1 MVKPTAGLPPKG
13 AGERPTQL
21 MDPARRA
28 PLALRGIHC
37 RGTLASGSVFL
48 LSVAYNSVIRG
59 TEMTTRVLLK
69 EFERVLGSGNVFH
82 EETDRYAY
90 SYDAAVLEPSLPSLV
105 LRPLSS
111 EALGKA
117 VRICNENCLSLTV
130 RGAGTNLSGGVIP
143 DPGGI
148 VVLTNALDNIVEINE
163 EDLYAV
169 VQPGVVT
176 AKFAAAVETRGL
188 FYPPDPGSQAVSTL
202 GGNVAENAGGL
213 RGLRYGVT
221 RDYVMGLEFL
231 DANGELVKT
240 GARTVKCVT
249 GYNLGGLLVGS
260 EGTLGIFTRIILK
273 LIPMPAAK
281 KAMMAVFAEVSRA
294 SETVSEII
302 ANRIVPVTLEFM
314 DNFTIRAV
322 EDFSRAGLPVDA
334 AALLLIEVDGHPAQV
349 EEEAARVETICRQM
363 GATRIHVARDAGER
377 DKVWEARR
385 SALSALSRVR
395 PTTVLEDATVPRSMV
410 PAMIHAIEEIGRK
423 YDLSIGTFGHAG
435 DGNLHPTILTDRR
448 DKEEWRR
455 VEMAVEAIFE
465 KALALGGTLSG
476 EHGIGMAKSKYLEK
490 ETSHAAIVYS
500 RRIKAALDPNNILNP
515 GKIIGA

>member
-1 MVKPTAGLPPKG
+1 MSAN
-13 AGERPTQL
+13 A
-21 MDPARRA
+21 
-28 PLALRGIHC
+28 
-37 RGTLASGSVFL
+37 
-48 LSVAYNSVIRG
+48 
-59 TEMTTRVLLK
+59 LLK
-69 EFERVLGSGNVFH
+69 EFEKVLGSGNVFH
-82 EETDRYAY
+82 EETDRHAY
-90 SYDAAVLEPSLPSLV
+90 SYDAAVLEPSMPSFV
-105 LRPLSS
+105 LRPASG

-117 VRICNENCLSLTV
+117 IHICNENSLPLTV
-130 RGAGTNLSGGVIP
+130 RGAGTNLSGGTIP
-143 DPGGI
+143 KPGGI
-148 VVLTNALDNIVEINE
+148 VVLTNALNKILQINE

-176 AKFAAAVETRGL
+176 AKFAAAVEEKGL

-221 RDYVMGLEFL
+221 RDYVMGLEFF
-231 DANGELVKT
+231 DAAGETVKT

-260 EGTLGIFTRIILK
+260 EGTLGVFNQIILK

-281 KAMMAVFAEVSRA
+281 KAMMAVFSQVSAA
-294 SETVSEII
+294 SETVSAII

-349 EEEAARVETICRQM
+349 EEDAAKVESICRQM
-363 GATRIHVARDAGER
+363 GAIRIHVAQDAAER

-395 PTTVLEDATVPRSMV
+395 PTTVLEDATVPRSAV
-410 PAMIHAIEEIGRK
+410 PAMIRSIEEIGRK
-423 YDLSIGTFGHAG
+423 YELSIGTFGHAG

-448 DKEEWRR
+448 DSEEWAR
-455 VEMAVEAIFE
+455 VEKAIDAIFE

-476 EHGIGMAKSKYLEK
+476 EHGIGTAKSKYLEK
-490 ETSHAAIVYS
+490 ETNRATIIYS
-500 RRIKAALDPNNILNP
+500 RRIKAALDPKNILNP
-515 GKIIGA
+515 GKIIGE